1 MALSA
6 MAMKVA
12 QWILGGRRGSPPA
25 GATAQDLAAAA
36 AAVGAQNPAPAPEA
50 GEGLPQY
57 LLPDVPDFT
66 TGTPT
71 PGSGG
76 SPTQRPELRRGIDLP
91 PHETPANRLQELE
104 NYEWQA
110 KRLFDQAVADLAG
123 ANQEE
128 DSGRYQQL
136 RTAATAAQSA
146 YQAAQNAVTAETT
159 REGQKK
165 KPHTVEKR
173 EEGPPDQYGNT
184 DTYLVTFKVDEQGN
198 EVWDQSVAPKLLT
211 KRTGSPTAGQQ
222 LDLQTAQANLTRL
235 QQQVAAENDP
245 LKKAQLQL
253 AVDQARF
260 TLSQAQARGP
270 LDLQTAQLQYDTA
283 RLAYEQATD
292 PVAKETRAVALE
304 QARVALDAAKQGVA
318 RGNAPQVIPSDTTSP
333 VIMTRD
339 PNTGAIKTEPNPAYQ
354 GPTFTDAT
362 AAYNAQVPR
371 LQQAAR
377 TERDRLLELQ
387 RQGAISEAD
396 AERQFTQWFAGNVET
411 PLAGYRAAA
420 EEAQRKEQ
428 RETEAL
434 QRAEDARVQGL
445 NRQREQ
451 IGLEAGQK
459 AMLQLAEIAPQIRSP
474 GFLNQFGATVE
485 RMSQRAGAANAEAA
499 ASLPSGSTF
508 TRESFDPATIR
519 PHVPDFNQFAQQ
531 ATARALAQISPA
543 VAAKIGANAPPPL
556 PTGPNLASM
565 LQGLPYRGPLA
576 GLPSPA
582 SGLQPTPGM
591 NPALDIGGGMAR
603 TPYGPTGATWLDWR
617 IPG

>member
-1 MALSA
+1 MAWWDDIRNRLPGAPTIASQGA
-6 MAMKVA
+6 P
-12 QWILGGRRGSPPA
+12 WPSPP
-25 GATAQDLAAAA
+25 
-36 AAVGAQNPAPAPEA
+36 PAPVA
-50 GEGLPQY
+50 GEGLPPY
-57 LLPDVPDFT
+57 VLPAVPDFT
-66 TGTPT
+66 TGTPV
-71 PGSGG
+71 PGVGG
-76 SPTQRPELRRGIDLP
+76 DPTQRPVQRRGIDLP

-110 KRLFDQAVADLAG
+110 KRLFDQAIADLAG
-123 ANQEE
+123 ADPEE
-128 DSGRYQQL
+128 NADAYQRL

-146 YQAAQNAVTAETT
+146 YQAAQNAVTAETN

-165 KPHTVEKR
+165 KPHTIEKR

-222 LDLQTAQANLTRL
+222 VDLQTAQANLARL
-235 QQQVAAENDP
+235 NQQLAAESDP
-245 LKKAQLQL
+245 LKKEQLRL

-260 TLSQAQARGP
+260 TLQQAQAKAP
-270 LDLQTAQLQYDTA
+270 LDLKTGELAYENALLAHREAQLE
-283 RLAYEQATD
+283 YEQATD
-292 PVAKETRAVALE
+292 ETSREQRRVALE
-304 QARVALDAAKQGVA
+304 QAKVGLDVARQGLA
-318 RGNAPQVIPSDTTSP
+318 RGNAPQIVPTDTTSP
-333 VIMTRD
+333 VIVTRD

-354 GPTFTDAT
+354 GPTFADAT

-411 PLAGYRAAA
+411 PLAGYRSAA

-428 RETEAL
+428 RENEAL
-434 QRAEDARVQGL
+434 QRAENARVEGL

-459 AMLQLAEIAPQIRSP
+459 AMLQLAEIAPNIRTP
-474 GFLNQFGATVE
+474 EFLQQYGQTVQ
-485 RMSQRAGAANAEAA
+485 RMSERAGAGSAEAA
-499 ASLPSGSTF
+499 ANIGRGSTF
-508 TRESFDPATIR
+508 TAAAFDPAR
-519 PHVPDFNQFAQQ
+519 ARAAVPDFNAFAQQ
-531 ATARALAQISPA
+531 ATQRALAQISPA
-543 VAAKIGANAPPPL
+543 VAARIGANAPPPL
-556 PTGPNLASM
+556 PQGPTLQAM

-576 GLPSPA
+576 RLPSPT
-582 SGLQPTPGM
+582 SGLLPTPGM

-603 TPYGPTGATWLDWR
+603 TPYGPTGSVFLDWR
-617 IPG
+617 IPTG